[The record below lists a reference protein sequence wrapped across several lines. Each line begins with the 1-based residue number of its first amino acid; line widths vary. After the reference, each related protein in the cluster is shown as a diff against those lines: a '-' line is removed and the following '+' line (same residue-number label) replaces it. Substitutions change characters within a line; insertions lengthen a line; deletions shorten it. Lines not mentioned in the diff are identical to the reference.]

1 VWLINQAG
9 SLRRLTA
16 LKRSL
21 DPDNVFCHNVS
32 VSLDHD
38 G

>member
-1 VWLINQAG
+1 VWLIDQAG

-21 DPDNVFCHNVS
+21 DPENIFCQNVN